1 MCTSRARI
9 LPFGKIDL
17 RKKKKKREKMREIK
31 QLIVLQF
38 MQSSSKKL
46 CSMLKSL
53 STKADIDSHIDSTT
67 AQTVPET
74 GVP

>member
-1 MCTSRARI
+1 
-9 LPFGKIDL
+9 
-17 RKKKKKREKMREIK
+17 MREIK